1 VVSIFDQPSPSERHD
16 DTRKIRKESTKKKK
30 KNREKERKERELTS
44 LVADNRIEHDAFR
57 KLVRLAATH
66 DGYAP
71 FPQHHGDEGG
81 PGSRKHGAVR
91 EEGVRPEEAERD
103 AREDERERGEEDVGG
118 WDRGEAEG
126 MQEVLACPS
135 EVGEGSA
142 LVSFFSFTQNCP
154 AE

>member
-1 VVSIFDQPSPSERHD
+1 MELGKTTQETSKKGE
-16 DTRKIRKESTKKKK
+16 KKKE
-30 KNREKERKERELTS
+30 EKEKLKPTS

>member
-1 VVSIFDQPSPSERHD
+1 MVSIFDQPSPSERHD

-30 KNREKERKERELTS
+30 KNKEKQKKERELTS